1 MFYFTAARFITF
13 ILAVLLL
20 MTITGCGGGGGS
32 SNSSD
37 DNTSQNTQFD
47 YPPLDLSKVE
57 FILPLGGMIGNHV
70 TPIDHQYYVAPDFG
84 QAENIII
91 DVISPADGVVTS
103 IQHMGSFGDDYR
115 FVIQHT
121 SAISSVYIH
130 VDNLSSKL
138 AAQAPGNGQYVSTN
152 IDVSAGEVVGNYSG
166 SVDYNIVDENI
177 TLTGFV
183 LADSYSAEP
192 WKTHIPDPFDY
203 FNDSI
208 KATLHAKCLRTA
220 TPVGGKIDHDIEG
233 YLVGNWFL
241 ENTNGYAGLDPANY
255 WLGHL
260 AFAYD
265 YIVPTHIIASFGDYA
280 GSQIQFGILGNTPD
294 PAAVNEASG
303 LVKYD
308 LVDYEYYEG
317 GLPWDR
323 RTHTQDLSMDNYTFI
338 NAVVLVQMVGPR
350 RLKLE
355 IFHGQTSSDVADFT
369 SNALFYVR

>member
-1 MFYFTAARFITF
+1 MINFTLIRPITL
-13 ILAVLLL
+13 ILTSLLSMAL
-20 MTITGCGGGGGS
+20 TGCGGGG
-32 SNSSD
+32 SD
-37 DNTSQNTQFD
+37 SGDNNATQNAKFD

-57 FILPLGGMIGNHV
+57 LILPLGGMIGNHV

-84 QAENIII
+84 QAETIVI

-103 IQHMGSFGDDYR
+103 IQHMGSYGDDYR

-121 SAISSVYIH
+121 STLSSVYIH
-130 VDNLSSKL
+130 VDDLSSKL
-138 AAQAPGNGQYVSTN
+138 AAQAPSNGQYVNTN
-152 IDVSAGEVVGNYSG
+152 IDVSAGEVVGSYSG

-183 LADSYSAEP
+183 LPASYTAEP
-192 WKTHIPDPFDY
+192 WKTHIPDPFEY

-208 KATLHAKCLRTA
+208 KAAMHAKSLRTA
-220 TPVGGKIDHDIEG
+220 TPIGGKIDHDIDG

-241 ENTNGYAGLDPANY
+241 ENSNGYAGLDPANY

-265 YIVPTHIIASFGDYA
+265 SIVPTHIIASFGDYA
-280 GSQIQFGILGNTPD
+280 GTQAQFGVLGNTPD
-294 PAAVNEASG
+294 PASVNEASG

-308 LVDYEYYEG
+308 LVQFEYYDG
-317 GLPWDR
+317 GIPWDR
-323 RTHTQDLSMDNYTFI
+323 RTHTQNLTMHNYTFVD
-338 NAVVLVQMVGPR
+338 AVVLVQMVAPR

-355 IFHGQTSSDVADFT
+355 IFHGQTSSDVSDFT
-369 SNALFYVR
+369 ANALFFER